1 MFLAI
6 DAGNSNVVF
15 SLFDAKSNWSEL
27 GRVETSTVS
36 EEAALSRSMASF
48 LNTRGVHP
56 NAIHKVG
63 FSSVVPRINATVI
76 GSCEALNLHG
86 NKFTQLTAEL
96 FERLPIKVPRPQQ
109 IGADLVADGFAAYS
123 QNLNGYSLTVDFGT
137 ALTFTL
143 VDGKAKEIVG
153 VNIMPGIKTALKAL
167 FTNTAQL
174 PEISLK
180 YPEIPIGN
188 TTESAIRAGILYGYN
203 GAVKEMIQMLSA
215 QVGGNLKVYATGGMV
230 SILTDLHPFF
240 DVINPFLTVEGI
252 RLIVQEVG

>member
-27 GRVETSTVS
+27 GRVDTSTVS
-36 EEAALSRSMASF
+36 EEAALSRSIASF

-56 NAIHKVG
+56 NAIKKVG
-63 FSSVVPRINATVI
+63 FSSVVPRINATVH
-76 GSCEALNLHG
+76 GSCEALELAG
-86 NKFTQLTAEL
+86 NKLVQLTPEL
-96 FERLPIKVPRPQQ
+96 FEMLPIKVPRPQQ
-109 IGADLVADGFAAYS
+109 IGADLVADGFAAYC
-123 QNLNGYSLTVDFGT
+123 QNSFGYSLTVDFGT

-174 PEISLK
+174 PEISLQ

-203 GAVKEMIQMLSA
+203 GAVKEMIQLLSA
-215 QVGGNLKVYATGGMV
+215 QVGGNLKVFATGGMV

-252 RLIVQEVG
+252 RLIVEKVG

>member
-15 SLFDAKSNWSEL
+15 SLYDAERTWSEL
-27 GRVETSTVS
+27 GRVDTSTVS

-56 NAIHKVG
+56 NAIKKVG
-63 FSSVVPRINATVI
+63 FSSVVPRINSTVH
-76 GSCEALNLHG
+76 GSCEALALAG
-86 NKFTQLTAEL
+86 KKLTQLTPEL
-96 FERLPIKVPRPQQ
+96 FERLPIKIPRPQQ
-109 IGADLVADGFAAYS
+109 IGADLVADGFAAYR
-123 QNLNGYSLTVDFGT
+123 LNPNSHSLTVDFGT

-143 VDGKAKEIVG
+143 IDGKAKEIAG

-180 YPEIPIGN
+180 YPDIPIGN
-188 TTESAIRAGILYGYN
+188 TTESAIRAGVLYGYN
-203 GAVKEMIQMLSA
+203 GAVKEMIQMIVA

-230 SILTDLHPFF
+230 SILTDLHPYF
-240 DVINPFLTVEGI
+240 DEINPFLTVEGI
-252 RLIVQEVG
+252 RLIVEEVG